1 MVKPGLL
8 MWIFKDETM
17 FYVRFLHLLG
27 FGIELID
34 GKIGVG
40 SRITIGIHKL
50 EFGFHIIKRRGT
62 YVKRVENEESP
73 QASA

>member
-1 MVKPGLL
+1 MIKPGLL
-8 MWIFKDETM
+8 VWIFKDETM
-17 FYVRFLHLLG
+17 FYIRFLNLFG
-27 FGIELID
+27 FGIESID
-34 GKIGVG
+34 KKVGIG

-62 YVKRVENEESP
+62 YVKRVENEEST